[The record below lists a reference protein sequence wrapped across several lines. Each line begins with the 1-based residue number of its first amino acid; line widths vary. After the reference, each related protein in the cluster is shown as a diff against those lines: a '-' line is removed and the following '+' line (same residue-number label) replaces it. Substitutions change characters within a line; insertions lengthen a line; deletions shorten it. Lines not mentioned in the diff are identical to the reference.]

1 MSEQKKNI
9 PIFRPPLQA
18 AKRTVQHI
26 ICAVILEV
34 SPPWSSDSFTGTIHW
49 SEMIWTESIPER
61 LSVSPVLSHGPS
73 LKIVSE
79 EHGISVCRDKC
90 TVPDVDIRFK
100 DLGFAFSVLTGRTG
114 IAESFSKHMMY
125 VNGDFSKIMS
135 LVRCMEQ
142 AERYLFPPFITRR
155 ILKSLLPK
163 SISSLHLYISILRS
177 MIIR

>member
-9 PIFRPPLQA
+9 PIFRPPFQA

-26 ICAVILEV
+26 ICAVILKFLRHGLQILYRHDPLV
-34 SPPWSSDSFTGTIHW
+34 RNDLDRIDTGTVI
-49 SEMIWTESIPER
+49 R
-61 LSVSPVLSHGPS
+61 LTCSSHGPS